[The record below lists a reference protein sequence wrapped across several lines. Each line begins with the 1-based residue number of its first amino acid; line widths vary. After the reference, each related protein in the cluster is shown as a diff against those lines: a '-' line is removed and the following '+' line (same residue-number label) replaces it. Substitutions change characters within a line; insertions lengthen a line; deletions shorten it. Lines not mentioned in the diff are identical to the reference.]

1 MRLPTPLNRPFLAEV
16 AENRPRTT
24 GYGVPVPPCAIWRH
38 PRGENMSQPKSA
50 GAPSRLPGAGEL
62 AVAAL
67 ALAIVVALVVPIPQP
82 LLDLLIAVNLGLSL
96 VLFAAALLMRRPLA
110 FGTFP
115 TLLLVATLYRLAL
128 NVSSVRLILSEAD
141 AGRIIG
147 AFGSLAVGG
156 DILIGAVVFGIL
168 AIVLFLVITKG
179 AERVAEVSARF
190 SLDALPGMQLAIE
203 TDLRSGAI
211 SAREL
216 SRRRAELERRSHYY
230 GALDGAMK
238 FVRGD
243 AIANLAIIAVNLAGG
258 VAVGALRHGMSVG
271 AALDTYGRLTIGD
284 GLVTLLPAV
293 LISTAAGLLV
303 TRLGQ
308 GETDGRLGETV
319 AAELGAEPRALL
331 LAAAATLL
339 LAALPGFPAW
349 PFVTV
354 GALLALPAALQ
365 FAAARRAR
373 GSERRRVEPEPIG
386 GDRPFDLDRTQA
398 LVDALAAARPVLVRE
413 TVPKLVALPA
423 LAELLRLMRD
433 DGIGEGRLADL
444 LEALARDGG
453 AGSPIDL
460 AERLR
465 RRLAGV
471 ITAGVVAAD
480 RSVAVAVLERD
491 VEAVLDN
498 ALCRTADGERL
509 ALPEAELRSVVTACG
524 ATLRTMEKPVLL
536 VSSRLRRA
544 LASALGAHRID
555 AVVIAHGELEGDV
568 EVRIAERI
576 SV

>member
-1 MRLPTPLNRPFLAEV
+1 MNPQTNRRVF
-16 AENRPRTT
+16 PR
-24 GYGVPVPPCAIWRH
+24 VP
-38 PRGENMSQPKSA
+38 SA
-50 GAPSRLPGAGEL
+50 GEIGI
-62 AVAAL
+62 AAL
-67 ALAIVVALVVPIPQP
+67 AIAIVVVLVVPIPQA
-82 LLDLLIAVNLGLSL
+82 LLDLLIAVNLGASL
-96 VLFAAALLMRRPLA
+96 VLFTAALFMRSPLA
-110 FGTFP
+110 FGSFP

-203 TDLRSGAI
+203 TDLRSGAL

-243 AIANLAIIAVNLAGG
+243 AIANLAIIGVNLVGG

-308 GETDGRLGETV
+308 GEEARGLGDAVASELGREPWALLV
-319 AAELGAEPRALL
+319 AAVAMLAL
-331 LAAAATLL
+331 AV
-339 LAALPGFPAW
+339 LPGFPGW
-349 PFVTV
+349 PFALV
-354 GALLALPAALQ
+354 GALLAIPGALELRAAH
-365 FAAARRAR
+365 RAR
-373 GSERRRVEPEPIG
+373 KAAQRGAPPGAG
-386 GDRPFDLDRTQA
+386 GQARPFDLDRTQA
-398 LVDALAAARPVLVRE
+398 LVDALAAERPVLVRE
-413 TVPKLVALPA
+413 TVPRLVALPT
-423 LAELLRLMRD
+423 LAELLTLMRD
-433 DGIGEGRLADL
+433 DGLGEGCLADL
-444 LEALARDGG
+444 LEAIARDGG
-453 AGSPIDL
+453 KGGPIEL

-471 ITAGVVAAD
+471 ITARIVGAD
-480 RSVAVAVLERD
+480 RSVAVAVLDRD

-498 ALCRTADGERL
+498 ALCPTADGARL
-509 ALPEAELRSVVTACG
+509 ALPEADLRGVVAACA
-524 ATLRTMEKPVLL
+524 ATLGAMERPVLL
-536 VSSRLRRA
+536 VPSRVRRA
-544 LASALGAHRID
+544 LAAALGAHRVD
-555 AVVIAHGELEGDV
+555 AAVIAHGELEGDV
-568 EVRIAERI
+568 DVRIAARI

>member
-1 MRLPTPLNRPFLAEV
+1 MTQTTRRRLF
-16 AENRPRTT
+16 PR
-24 GYGVPVPPCAIWRH
+24 A
-38 PRGENMSQPKSA
+38 
-50 GAPSRLPGAGEL
+50 PGAGEVG
-62 AVAAL
+62 VAAL
-67 ALAIVVALVVPIPQP
+67 AIAVIVVLVVPIPQA
-82 LLDLLIAVNLGLSL
+82 LLDLLIAVNLGLSV
-96 VLFAAALLMRRPLA
+96 VLFTAALSMRSPLA
-110 FGTFP
+110 FGSFP

-141 AGRIIG
+141 AGEIIG
-147 AFGSLAVGG
+147 AFGSFAVGG
-156 DILIGAVVFGIL
+156 DILIGAVPFGIL

-216 SRRRAELERRSHYY
+216 SRRRSELERRSHYY

-243 AIANLAIIAVNLAGG
+243 AIANLAIIGVNLVGG

-308 GETDGRLGETV
+308 GDADKSFGGAV
-319 AAELGAEPRALL
+319 AAELGKEPFALL
-331 LAAAATLL
+331 VAAAAMIA
-339 LAALPGFPAW
+339 LAALPGFPVW
-349 PFVTV
+349 PFAVV
-354 GALLALPAALQ
+354 GALLAIPGALHLRAAL
-365 FAAARRAR
+365 AAGRTASRNGA
-373 GSERRRVEPEPIG
+373 VEVDDPR
-386 GDRPFDLDRTQA
+386 RPFDLDRTQE
-398 LVDALAAARPVLVRE
+398 LVDALAAEKPVLVRE
-413 TVPKLVALPA
+413 TVPRLVGLPA
-423 LAELLRLMRD
+423 LAELLTLMRA
-433 DGIGEGRLADL
+433 DGLDEGHLGDL

-453 AGSPIDL
+453 EGGPVEL

-465 RRLAGV
+465 RRMSGV
-471 ITAGVVAAD
+471 ITSRLVGAE
-480 RSVAVAVLERD
+480 RSVDVAMLERD

-509 ALPEAELRSVVTACG
+509 AMPEADLRGVVAACAAALG
-524 ATLRTMEKPVLL
+524 AMEKPLLL
-536 VSSRLRRA
+536 VPPRVRRPLAAALR
-544 LASALGAHRID
+544 AHGV
-555 AVVIAHGELEGDV
+555 AAEVIAHGELEGDV
-568 EVRIAERI
+568 EVRIAARI

>member
-1 MRLPTPLNRPFLAEV
+1 MTPSKDMRRAF
-16 AENRPRTT
+16 
-24 GYGVPVPPCAIWRH
+24 
-38 PRGENMSQPKSA
+38 
-50 GAPSRLPGAGEL
+50 SRLPSAGEIG
-62 AVAAL
+62 VAAL
-67 ALAIVVALVVPIPQP
+67 ALAVIVVLVVPIPQA
-82 LLDLLIAVNLGLSL
+82 LLDLLIAVNLGLS
-96 VLFAAALLMRRPLA
+96 VTLFTAALFMRRPLA
-110 FGTFP
+110 FGSFP

-128 NVSSVRLILSEAD
+128 NVSSVRLILAEAD

-147 AFGSLAVGG
+147 AFGSFAVRD

-203 TDLRSGAI
+203 TDLKSGAS

-243 AIANLAIIAVNLAGG
+243 AIANLAIIGVNLAGG

-293 LISTAAGLLV
+293 LISTAAGVLV

-308 GETDGRLGETV
+308 GDGDGRLGDKI
-319 AAELGAEPRALL
+319 AAELGQEPRALL
-331 LAAAATLL
+331 VAAAAMFA
-339 LAALPGFPAW
+339 LAAIPGFPVW
-349 PFVTV
+349 PFAVV
-354 GALLALPAALQ
+354 GVLLAVPGAIH
-365 FAAARRAR
+365 FRAAARFGSDAR
-373 GSERRRVEPEPIG
+373 RKAATDSGAAN
-386 GDRPFDLDRTQA
+386 RPFDLDRTQA
-398 LVDALAAARPVLVRE
+398 LVDALAEEKPVLVRE
-413 TVPKLVALPA
+413 TVPRLVALPV
-423 LAELLRLMRD
+423 LAELLTLMRD
-433 DGIGEGRLADL
+433 DGFGEEHLADI

-453 AGSPIDL
+453 KGPPVEL

-465 RRLAGV
+465 RRMAGV
-471 ITAGVVAAD
+471 ITARLVGAG

-491 VEAVLDN
+491 VEAVLEN

-509 ALPEAELRSVVTACG
+509 ALPEAEMRGVVEACAAALRG
-524 ATLRTMEKPVLL
+524 MERPVLL
-536 VSSRLRRA
+536 VSPRMRRA
-544 LASALGAHRID
+544 VATALGAHHVD

-568 EVRIAERI
+568 EVVIAARI